1 MPQVTIRFT
10 GPVRRP
16 WPETERKLIVDDG
29 TTVRDLLLDLG
40 FAEGELGHLNTAGNG
55 KVVPLTTV
63 LDEGATLDVALRVGG
78 G

>member
-16 WPETERKLIVDDG
+16 WPETERKLTVDDG

-40 FAEGELGHLNTAGNG
+40 FAEGELNHLNTAGNG